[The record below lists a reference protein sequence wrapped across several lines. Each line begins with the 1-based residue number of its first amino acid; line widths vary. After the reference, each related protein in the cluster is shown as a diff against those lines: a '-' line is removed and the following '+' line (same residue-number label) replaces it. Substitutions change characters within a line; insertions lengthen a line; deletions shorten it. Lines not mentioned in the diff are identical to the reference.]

1 MTDLVRISHRIT
13 PEWSKGMP
21 GKPGGQTGSTL
32 IEFLIASLIL
42 LVVAA
47 AVFELLSDV
56 QRAAG
61 YQAEVQSVL
70 NNTRIAVQAV
80 ERYVRQAGND
90 PLRSGFSGITVVSAR
105 EVQLRSDRTGS
116 SGSSKGDPDGDID
129 DSGENITIRYNE
141 KSGSLEIVPHGG
153 PAQIVASHIS
163 DLSLKCY
170 DAQGNLTTD
179 GNEVRR
185 MTITISG
192 ATRQPD
198 PKTHRSFGIT
208 LSQSIRV
215 LT

>member
-153 PAQIVASHIS
+153 PAQIVAS
-163 DLSLKCY
+163 
-170 DAQGNLTTD
+170 QGNLTTD